1 MRIGTTMS
9 FPKMTQDIKV
19 QRRQYKKRKPCLVL
33 LLVILVLS
41 IGILALILLMWTRER
56 MTEVGILISL
66 GISQKAI
73 TRQIILENYI
83 IGLPAFAVSLLV
95 SLALSGAIGKLIGG
109 MLQDIQLA
117 SYISPMHAAFVL
129 IGAAIVISIAVLLA
143 SISIMQKKPK
153 DILTDLS
160 S

>member
-1 MRIGTTMS
+1 M
-9 FPKMTQDIKV
+9 
-19 QRRQYKKRKPCLVL
+19 L

-95 SLALSGAIGKLIGG
+95 SLALSGTIGKLIGG

-117 SYISPMHAAFVL
+117 SYISPMHGGFC
-129 IGAAIVISIAVLLA
+129 
-143 SISIMQKKPK
+143 
-153 DILTDLS
+153 TDRRRNCHLYCS
-160 S
+160 TAGINFDHAEKAERYPDRSQFITCKTEWRRSVCRYWRQRI

>member
-1 MRIGTTMS
+1 MS

-19 QRRQYKKRKPCLVL
+19 QRRQYKKGKPCLVL
-33 LLVILVLS
+33 VLVILVLS

-66 GISQKAI
+66 GISPKAI
-73 TRQIILENYI
+73 TRQIILENYM

-95 SLALSGAIGKLIGG
+95 SIAVSSAIGKLIGG
-109 MLQDIQLA
+109 MLQDVQLA
-117 SYISPMHAAFVL
+117 SYICPMHAAFVL
-129 IGAAIVISIAVLLA
+129 IGAAIVIFIAVLLA
-143 SISIMQKKPK
+143 SISIMRKKPK

-160 S
+160 